1 MKQCCSIYRHPLF
14 ERKKKAWHLFEA
26 YRGAVFAE
34 EQGCIQV
41 LINYIIDITFF
52 FLIEGI
58 ILSYESHSPTIMYP
72 ILFWKIR

>member
-34 EQGCIQV
+34 EQGCIHV
-41 LINYIIDITFF
+41 LINCIIDITFF
-52 FLIEGI
+52 SHWRYYLILWI
-58 ILSYESHSPTIMYP
+58 TFAYYYVSYFILEDS
-72 ILFWKIR
+72 L